1 MGIIVAPLIPTRS
14 PRPLLTLRPR
24 RPTSPFQGEV
34 EQAAHELPHLL
45 RRDRYA
51 SGAQPLVNVRALS
64 PPPGMLNRRCRF
76 VLPVRTRA
84 PSRMNVLKGILLK
97 LVSALMFAVMQAL
110 VRSVGEN
117 IPVGEVVFFRSL
129 FAVIRWW

>member
-1 MGIIVAPLIPTRS
+1 
-14 PRPLLTLRPR
+14 
-24 RPTSPFQGEV
+24 
-34 EQAAHELPHLL
+34 
-45 RRDRYA
+45 
-51 SGAQPLVNVRALS
+51 
-64 PPPGMLNRRCRF
+64 
-76 VLPVRTRA
+76 
-84 PSRMNVLKGILLK
+84 MNVLKGILLK